1 MRKGLLASLAFLSA
15 VVLTDAG
22 LAEENNKPQWTKQ
35 ATQSDVA
42 RVKQWQKFLEAG
54 VKEAKRAGHGSEI
67 GQRAPLFETNVGKRD
82 LALQDGK
89 YHCSITKLGGPNGRG
104 LPYIAYPK
112 FLCMVT
118 QMGDRVQFT
127 KLTGSQMTSG
137 WIYRPDRAT
146 GIYLG
151 TSYYGYEGRAP
162 KYGSDEK
169 RDDAAIVERIGDRRW
184 RMVFPDPYYESVTD
198 VMELIPVR

>member
-1 MRKGLLASLAFLSA
+1 MMKGLLASLILLS
-15 VVLTDAG
+15 VVGSPDAG
-22 LAEENNKPQWTKQ
+22 LAEKKSEPEWARQ

-42 RVKQWQKFLEAG
+42 RIEQWQKFLEAG
-54 VKEAKRAGHGSEI
+54 VQEAVRTGHGSDI
-67 GQRAPLFETNVGKRD
+67 AKRTPLFESNIGKRD
-82 LALQDGK
+82 LALPDGK
-89 YHCSITKLGGPNGRG
+89 YHCSITKLGGVDGGG

-118 QMGDRVQFT
+118 RVGKRLQFT

-137 WIYRPDRAT
+137 WIFQPNRAT

-151 TSYYGYEGRAP
+151 TSYYGYEDRAP

-169 RDDAAIVERIGDRRW
+169 RDDAAIVERIADHRW

-198 VMELIPVR
+198 VMELTPVT

>member
-1 MRKGLLASLAFLSA
+1 MTKLLVTSLVALVTISQ
-15 VVLTDAG
+15 AG
-22 LAEENNKPQWTKQ
+22 TVFAENGGEPEWARQ
-35 ATQSDVA
+35 ATQSDII
-42 RVKQWQKFLEAG
+42 RIERWQKSLEAG
-54 VKEAKRAGHGSEI
+54 VKGAVQAGNDTEI
-67 GQRAPLFETNVGKRD
+67 SNRAPLFQTNIGKLD
-82 LALQDGK
+82 LALPDGK
-89 YHCSITKLGGPNGRG
+89 YHCSITKLGGEDGRG

-118 QMGDRVQFT
+118 RMGDRLQFT

-151 TSYYGYEGRAP
+151 TSYYGYEDRAP

-184 RMVFPDPYYESVTD
+184 RLVFPYPYYESVVD
-198 VMELIPVR
+198 VMELTPVQ